1 MLLFK
6 DAKYYMRWR
15 KYKANSWKP
24 LGEKSVA
31 RSKDEGWKK
40 YSNMGH
46 TAIDSDYSDDMY
58 SILLPLSYK

>member
-15 KYKANSWKP
+15 KYKANSLKP

-31 RSKDEGWKK
+31 GSKDEGWKK
-40 YSNMGH
+40 HSNLWH
-46 TAIDSDYSDDMY
+46 TTIGYDYTDDMY
-58 SILLPLSYK
+58 SVLLPLS

>member
-15 KYKANSWKP
+15 KYKANSLKH

-46 TAIDSDYSDDMY
+46 TAIDSDYSDEMY